1 MLSPIEGLACAA
13 SSVCR
18 NITVEDE
25 KAKKKFVEYD
35 GPTGFVKLVE
45 LPPGISSMSQDEQ
58 MRCLDLRLE
67 ALLTIC
73 DFLEDS
79 DDDKNINPAY
89 AKLVVKLGLR
99 DKIKKLFGLGDKE
112 LEDIATDVLASLDS
126 VGA

>member
-1 MLSPIEGLACAA
+1 MSKIEGLACAS

-18 NITVEDE
+18 NIIVEDE
-25 KAKKKFVEYD
+25 QAKKKFVEYD
-35 GPTGFVKLVE
+35 GPAGFVKLVE
-45 LPPGISSMSQDEQ
+45 LPPNVSSMSQDDQ
-58 MRCLDLRLE
+58 MRTLDLRLE

-79 DDDKNINPAY
+79 DDDKNINPNY